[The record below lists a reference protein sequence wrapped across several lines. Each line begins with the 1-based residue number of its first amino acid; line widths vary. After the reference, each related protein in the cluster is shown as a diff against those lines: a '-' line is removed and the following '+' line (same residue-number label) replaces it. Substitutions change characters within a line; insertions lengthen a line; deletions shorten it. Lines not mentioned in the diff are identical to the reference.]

1 MATFKCTYVSKG
13 SNPRVFH
20 CEAKDSQDARK
31 IAAKNFNAAVDE
43 SRLEVVEVPTQKL
56 KNPDDPSM

>member
-13 SNPRVFH
+13 NNPRVFH

-43 SRLEVVEVPTQKL
+43 SRLEVVEVPTEKL
-56 KNPDDPSM
+56 KKPDDSSM